1 MSKTVELQGPKVE
14 DQATVEN
21 EAVQEEG
28 PKANALLIS
37 IELAQALV
45 NYLAE
50 KPLKEVEELVNAI
63 RSSRPV
69 TVNEEAEEPKS

>member
-1 MSKTVELQGPKVE
+1 MAKVVTDQVELVE
-14 DQATVEN
+14 DQAVVEN
-21 EAVQEEG
+21 EAPQEEG

-45 NYLAE
+45 TYLAE

-63 RSSRPV
+63 RSSRGV
-69 TVNEEAEEPKS
+69 TVNEEEPKA